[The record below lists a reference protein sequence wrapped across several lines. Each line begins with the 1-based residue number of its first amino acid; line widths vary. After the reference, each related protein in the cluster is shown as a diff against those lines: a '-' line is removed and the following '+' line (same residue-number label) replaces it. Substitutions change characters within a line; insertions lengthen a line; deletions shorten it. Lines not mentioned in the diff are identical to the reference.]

1 MSICGKVFATTSFFL
16 ATANVDF
23 STYGYSKN
31 TLQLTIKWSVTKSKA
46 TPNDV
51 IKVYNSKGDVVH
63 WFYTSSGQ
71 SSPGATASASGS
83 LLIKIA
89 RAGAVTGGY
98 DLGFFP
104 SGGEFEAANAPD
116 WIDWKKIGW

>member
-1 MSICGKVFATTSFFL
+1 VFATTSFFL

-23 STYGYSKN
+23 ASYGYSKN
-31 TLQLTIKWSVTKSKA
+31 ALQLTIKWTVSKSKA
-46 TPNDV
+46 TPDDV
-51 IKVYNSKGDVVH
+51 VKLYNSKGNVVY

-89 RAGAVTGGY
+89 RAGAVAGGY

-104 SGGEFEAANAPD
+104 HGGEFEAANAPD